1 MKVKEI
7 RKVIPILAIIIAL
20 TGFFAFWLHREDI
33 THNGRTF
40 PSRSK
45 MCYQFAIDYLRNIKN
60 DPNYTDEK
68 RALAIDIETEITD
81 LCQLELT
88 DDAVGDYTPTALEK
102 YKNET
107 AD

>member
-7 RKVIPILAIIIAL
+7 RKVIPALAVVIVIA
-20 TGFFAFWLHREDI
+20 GVFAYWLYREDV
-33 THNGRTF
+33 THHGRAF
-40 PSRSK
+40 SSRNK
-45 MCYQFAIDYLRNIKN
+45 MCYQFAIDYLKNIKN

-68 RALAIDIETEITD
+68 RALAIDIETEITK

-88 DDAVGDYTPTALEK
+88 EEAAGDYTPTALEK

-107 AD
+107 AE